1 MRGWRLAAGLALA
14 ATGAMAAAGAV
25 AEPVA
30 SAEARK
36 AVWPAK
42 TPLAIVMRPH
52 PNLPP
57 DQANLLSGV
66 ASGQPYYG
74 AIAFSPD
81 EGIMVEATVAA
92 VNHHSVE
99 AAEAAALRDCNAK
112 RTGEAVCAVV
122 VVLRPDGWEA
132 RPLQLSQAAT
142 EALRK
147 EYGRSGPRAM
157 AVSPSTGTYGIGA
170 GDGAGAAAIAAC
182 AKAGAE
188 DCTVVVAD

>member
-1 MRGWRLAAGLALA
+1 MRVIGLVFGLGML
-14 ATGAMAAAGAV
+14 ATGAL
-25 AEPVA
+25 AEPTP

-36 AVWPAK
+36 AVYPAK
-42 TPLAIVMRPH
+42 TALAIVMRPH
-52 PNLPP
+52 PKLAE
-57 DQANLLSGV
+57 DQAGLLSQV
-66 ASGQPYYG
+66 AAGQPYYG

-99 AAEAAALRDCNAK
+99 AAEAAALGDCNAK
-112 RTGEAVCAVV
+112 RKGKEPCAVA

-132 RPLQLSQAAT
+132 RPLQLSQSAT

-147 EYGRSGPRAM
+147 DYGRSGRRAL
-157 AVSPSTGTYGIGA
+157 AVSAATGAFGIGA
-170 GDGAGAAAIAAC
+170 GEGAAEVAVAAC
-182 AKAGAE
+182 AKAGAT

>member
-1 MRGWRLAAGLALA
+1 MRVQGLAVGLVMIA
-14 ATGAMAAAGAV
+14 AGAMA
-25 AEPVA
+25 EPIG

-36 AVWPAK
+36 AVYPAR
-42 TPLAIVMRPH
+42 TALAIVMRNH
-52 PNLPP
+52 PKLPA
-57 DQANLLSGV
+57 DQAALLSQV

-99 AAEAAALRDCNAK
+99 AAEAAALRDCDARRK
-112 RTGEAVCAVV
+112 ADEPCAVA

-132 RPLQLSQAAT
+132 RRFQVSQAAT

-157 AVSPSTGTYGIGA
+157 AVSSATGAFGIGA
-170 GDGAGAAAIAAC
+170 GAGAAETAIIAC
-182 AKAGAE
+182 AKAGAT
-188 DCTVVVAD
+188 DCAVVVAD

>member
-1 MRGWRLAAGLALA
+1 MAMRMQGLAVGLL
-14 ATGAMAAAGAV
+14 AMAAGAAV
-25 AEPVA
+25 AMAEPIG

-42 TPLAIVMRPH
+42 TGLAIVMRDH
-52 PNLPP
+52 PKLAA
-57 DQANLLSGV
+57 DQAALLATV

-99 AAEAAALRDCNAK
+99 AAEAAALRDCDAK
-112 RTGEAVCAVV
+112 RKGDEGCAVA

-132 RPLQLSQAAT
+132 RPFQLSHAAT

-147 EYGRSGPRAM
+147 EYGRTGSRAM
-157 AVSPSTGTYGIGA
+157 AVSDATGAYGLGA
-170 GDGAGAAAIAAC
+170 GEGAAEVAVIACATAGAT
-182 AKAGAE
+182 
-188 DCTVVVAD
+188 DCNVVVAD

>member
-1 MRGWRLAAGLALA
+1 MRVQGLAVCLGML
-14 ATGAMAAAGAV
+14 ATGAL
-25 AEPVA
+25 AEPMG

-42 TPLAIVMRPH
+42 TALAIVLRPH
-52 PNLPP
+52 PKLPE
-57 DQANLLSGV
+57 DQAGLLATV

-112 RTGEAVCAVV
+112 RTGKEPCAVA
-122 VVLRPDGWEA
+122 VVLRPDGWAA
-132 RPLQLSQAAT
+132 RTFQVSQAAT

-147 EYGRSGPRAM
+147 DYGRTGPRAM
-157 AVSPSTGTYGIGA
+157 AVSPSTGAFGLGA
-170 GDGAGAAAIAAC
+170 GEGAAETAVIAC
-182 AKAGAE
+182 AKAGAT
-188 DCTVVVAD
+188 DCAVAVAD

>member
-1 MRGWRLAAGLALA
+1 MRMQGLAACLMVM
-14 ATGAMAAAGAV
+14 ATAAAG
-25 AEPVA
+25 EPIA
-30 SAEARK
+30 GADARK

-42 TPLAIVMRPH
+42 AGLTIVMRNH
-52 PNLPP
+52 PKLPE
-57 DQANLLSGV
+57 DQAKLLSTV

-99 AAEAAALRDCNAK
+99 AAEAAALRDCDAK
-112 RTGEAVCAVV
+112 RKGKEGCAIA
-122 VVLRPDGWEA
+122 VVLRPEGWEA
-132 RPLQLSQAAT
+132 RPFQLSQAAS

-157 AVSPSTGTYGIGA
+157 AVSAATGSFGLGA
-170 GDGAGAAAIAAC
+170 GEGAAETAVIACAAAGATDC
-182 AKAGAE
+182 A
-188 DCTVVVAD
+188 VVVAD